1 MSPADAATVA
11 VRFAEAMALA
21 DRLAERAEAMRADGY
36 AVLAGHLRDQA
47 AAVRADAWR
56 DAGYA

>member
-1 MSPADAATVA
+1 MTGDAAVIA
-11 VRFAEAMALA
+11 ARFAEAMALA

-36 AVLAGHLRDQA
+36 GVLAGHLRDQA
-47 AAVRADAWR
+47 AAVRAEAWA